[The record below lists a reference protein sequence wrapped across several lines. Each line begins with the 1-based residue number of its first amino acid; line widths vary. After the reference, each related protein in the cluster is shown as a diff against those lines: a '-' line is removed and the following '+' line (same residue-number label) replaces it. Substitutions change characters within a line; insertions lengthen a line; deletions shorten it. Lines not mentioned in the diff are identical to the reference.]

1 MSILDGK
8 VVDALALK
16 NRKVILAIFDA
27 LPWREYII
35 ETHITALQNKLNDYL
50 DFIEGDQISQHY
62 TQDQSDCK
70 IQFQ

>member
-27 LPWREYII
+27 LPGGNI
-35 ETHITALQNKLNDYL
+35 L
-50 DFIEGDQISQHY
+50 
-62 TQDQSDCK
+62 
-70 IQFQ
+70 